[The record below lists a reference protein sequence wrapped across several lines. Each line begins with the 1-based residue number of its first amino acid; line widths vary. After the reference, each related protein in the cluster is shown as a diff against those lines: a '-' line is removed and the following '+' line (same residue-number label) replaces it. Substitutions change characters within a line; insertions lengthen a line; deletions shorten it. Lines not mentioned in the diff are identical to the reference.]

1 MGAKIP
7 RRCRS
12 PERTPGCADPPVLL
26 LFDIDGTLLEGTR
39 RAVGEAMLAALR
51 EVHGI
56 DAGQIRTRIDTDGR
70 TDGEIARAI
79 LVDAGVPSDR
89 IDALAER
96 VRESCC
102 QTAARLLPDDLS
114 SAVLPG
120 VRELL
125 EWLNG
130 QEAVRLGLLT
140 GNYESI
146 ARLKLARAGF
156 GGVFAPGQGA
166 FGSDAED
173 RAVLPGIARR
183 RAGTTRAPYPRGE
196 TIVIG
201 DTPRDI
207 ACARADG
214 VRCVAVAS
222 GSFTS
227 DVLAAADDVARD
239 AFDLRRILEDLATGR
254 PTPRGRSGTRSR
266 RQAGSP

>member
-1 MGAKIP
+1 
-7 RRCRS
+7 
-12 PERTPGCADPPVLL
+12 VLL
-26 LFDIDGTLLEGTR
+26 LFDIDGTLLEGTT
-39 RAVGEAMLAALR
+39 RAVAEAMLAALT
-51 EVHGI
+51 EVYGI
-56 DAGQIRTRIDTDGR
+56 DVGVIRTRIDTEGR

-79 LVDAGVPSDR
+79 LAAAGVSSDR

-114 SAVLPG
+114 GSVLPG

-125 EWLNG
+125 DWLKRQQG
-130 QEAVRLGLLT
+130 LKLGLLT

-146 ARLKLARAGF
+146 ARLKLARAGI
-156 GGVFAPGQGA
+156 GGAFAAGQGA

-173 RAVLPGIARR
+173 RALLPGIARR
-183 RAGTTRAPYPRGE
+183 RAGTTSAPYPRRD
-196 TIVIG
+196 TVVIG

-214 VRCVAVAS
+214 VRCVAVTT

-239 AFDLRRILEDLATGR
+239 AFDLRRVLADLRDGR
-254 PTPRGRSGTRSR
+254 PMPRGRSESRSQQR
-266 RQAGSP
+266 AGSP